1 LLPAG
6 LAARIRIWNKAHLQ
20 PPSPVLGLSILSVI
34 RYEHPLNERVRTLLR
49 LEDLF
54 DKVAFFSAQE
64 EPYDHHAALV
74 TLFEILDVTGRADMK
89 SELLQQLDRQKQ
101 ALELLCK
108 SPENL
113 EGELNL
119 DQILDDIQT
128 SSQDLRTV
136 AGKIGEHMR
145 DNEWLMGIKQ
155 RVGLPGG
162 ACEFDL
168 PSYRYWLHL
177 DPEVRR
183 SDLNEWVAPLLPV
196 EKSFRIL
203 LHLLRDTGKTE
214 NHTANKGMFQ
224 QMGAGKTV
232 HLLSLKLD
240 ESLPCVPEIS
250 AHKFALTIRFVVSSS
265 RQKTRIYEEDV
276 EFDLTSCTL

>member
-1 LLPAG
+1 
-6 LAARIRIWNKAHLQ
+6 
-20 PPSPVLGLSILSVI
+20 VI

-54 DKVAFFSAQE
+54 DKVVFFSAQE
-64 EPYDHHAALV
+64 ESYDHHAALV

-89 SELLQQLDRQKQ
+89 SELLQELERQKQ
-101 ALELLCK
+101 ALELLRK
-108 SPENL
+108 SPENP
-113 EGELNL
+113 ESELDL
-119 DQILDDIQT
+119 DQMLDDMQT

-155 RVGLPGG
+155 RVGIPGG

-224 QMGAGKTV
+224 QMGTGRTV